1 MDLTLV
7 TTVADAVA
15 GISYPNILMMLAII
29 FGFYMAWNIGAND
42 VANAMAT
49 SVGSGALTLR
59 RAVLIAAVLEFSGA
73 YFAGAS
79 VSNTIRKGIVDPELF
94 SSDPTLF
101 VCGMLAA
108 LLAAGTWLLIASY
121 YGWPVSTTHSIVGSI
136 LGFGIVYAG
145 IQAIHWGK
153 VSSIVASWVVSPV
166 LSGAISYFI
175 FNIIMRKIFHNP
187 RPVEAARR
195 FTPYMVFVVFTI
207 LSMVL
212 VMKGLKHRLKG
223 VDFELWQALLIAGAI
238 GLIAAFVSGLLV
250 RRVDVEDADGEAEE
264 NASRQLY
271 LSRALSRA
279 KKHLSRAQNMS
290 SGPVEDDVKDVL
302 HKVDMLT
309 ASMDQESNAPP
320 NPRSSVW
327 KVERIFIYLQ
337 IISAGFVAFAH
348 GSNDV
353 ANAIGPMA
361 AAWETIKEGVVG
373 TKAPVSGWFLAL
385 GGVAIA
391 IGLAT
396 WGWRVMKTVGTKIT
410 ELTPSRG
417 FAAEFGA
424 ATTIVIASW
433 LALPISTTHTLVGA
447 VVGVGL
453 ARGLGAL
460 NLKTVRDVVVSWV
473 VTIPAGAGL
482 AILFYYILAGI
493 FN

>member
-1 MDLTLV
+1 MDFILATISAEAIGGV
-7 TTVADAVA
+7 
-15 GISYPNILMMLAII
+15 SYPTILMMLAVI

-73 YFAGAS
+73 YFAGSS

-94 SSDPTLF
+94 AAEPTLF

-108 LLAAGTWLLIASY
+108 LLAAGTWLLVASY
-121 YGWPVSTTHSIVGSI
+121 YGWPVSTTHSIVGAI
-136 LGFGIVYAG
+136 LGFGVVYAG

-153 VSSIVASWVVSPV
+153 VSGIVASWVVSPV
-166 LSGAISYFI
+166 LSGTISYFI

-187 RPVEAARR
+187 KPVEAARR

-238 GLIAAFVSGLLV
+238 GLIAAFISGMLV
-250 RRVDVEDADGEAEE
+250 RRVDVGDADGETEE
-264 NASRQLY
+264 NTARQLY
-271 LSRALSRA
+271 LSRALGRA
-279 KKHLSRAQNMS
+279 KKHLNRAQNMS
-290 SGPVEDDVKDVL
+290 SGDVEDDVKDVL
-302 HKVDMLT
+302 RKVEMLST
-309 ASMDQESNAPP
+309 SMEQESNAPA

-337 IISAGFVAFAH
+337 VISAGFVAFAH

-385 GGVAIA
+385 GGIAIA

-447 VVGVGL
+447 VLGVGL
-453 ARGLGAL
+453 ARGIGAL

>member
-1 MDLTLV
+1 MDFILATISAEAIGGV
-7 TTVADAVA
+7 
-15 GISYPNILMMLAII
+15 SYPTILMMLAVI

-73 YFAGAS
+73 YFAGSS

-94 SSDPTLF
+94 SAEPTLF

-108 LLAAGTWLLIASY
+108 LLAAGTWLLVASY
-121 YGWPVSTTHSIVGSI
+121 YGWPVSTTHSIVGAI
-136 LGFGIVYAG
+136 LGFGVVYAG

-153 VSSIVASWVVSPV
+153 VSGIVASWVVSPV
-166 LSGAISYFI
+166 LSGTISYFI

-187 RPVEAARR
+187 KPVEAARR

-238 GLIAAFVSGLLV
+238 GLIAAFISGMLV
-250 RRVDVEDADGEAEE
+250 RRVDVGDADGETEE
-264 NASRQLY
+264 NTARQLY
-271 LSRALSRA
+271 LSRALGRA
-279 KKHLSRAQNMS
+279 KKHLNRAQNMS
-290 SGPVEDDVKDVL
+290 SGDVEDDVKDVL
-302 HKVDMLT
+302 RKVEMLST
-309 ASMDQESNAPP
+309 SMEQESNAPA

-337 IISAGFVAFAH
+337 VISAGFVAFAH

-385 GGVAIA
+385 GGIAIA

-447 VVGVGL
+447 VLGVGL
-453 ARGLGAL
+453 ARGIGAL